1 MREWRLLFYIYS
13 GAWFTFIFEKYLS
26 TFFFWKKYWS
36 TFIFEKYWSTF
47 FFWKNIGPL
56 LFFEKYW
63 CTFIFEKYSSATNF
77 EKIIDPL
84 FVLGCYFLIGRLQ
97 QQNSKLFES
106 RSGRGVQHYVI
117 KFVSDLL
124 QVFSGSSGFLHQ

>member
-1 MREWRLLFYIYS
+1 MLPNKCESGDSYSTYIVGHGS
-13 GAWFTFIFEKYLS
+13 NCFHWVLRTN
-26 TFFFWKKYWS
+26 
-36 TFIFEKYWSTF
+36 
-47 FFWKNIGPL
+47 KNIGSLSFLKNICPLSSFEKNIDPL

-63 CTFIFEKYSSATNF
+63 STFIFEKYSSATNF

-106 RSGRGVQHYVI
+106 RSGRGVQHYIYIRFPTPI
-117 KFVSDLL
+117 KLTATI
-124 QVFSGSSGFLHQ
+124 